1 MSIQMQPLFW
11 RIGDTQSNGR
21 GALSLL
27 MPHHLGSRTAT
38 ELPINLSFQASL
50 EHAGPK
56 DLRWSESDVELFM
69 ALLQQKRQGHQ
80 LDDALHGM
88 IVQIQFD
95 LTFELVL
102 ARFQTAVNVDA
113 ELAEDLNTVRE
124 ELEVGALVAVNDGQS
139 FPLAVVVMLDSIEAQ
154 CILLEPLVTRTQT
167 LADGSL
173 VMLSRLAALPAH
185 FAQSSQGSDTTKH

>member
-69 ALLQQKRQGHQ
+69 ALLQQKRQDQFEGEVELDLHDHAVQGIIQ
-80 LDDALHGM
+80 LVA
-88 IVQIQFD
+88 
-95 LTFELVL
+95 L